1 MNHAPG
7 TPGTPE
13 APEVAVIGYG
23 PVGATLANLLG
34 QAGIGACVYE
44 RSTEPYPLPRA
55 CHLDGE
61 VMRIFQNAGLGK
73 EMAALVEASGGML
86 FVDTAGRPLFD
97 YEDFVRDP
105 ILGWY
110 EDYVFIQP
118 ELDAA
123 LRAGVERF
131 ECVDV
136 RLGVEVT
143 DWRELPARWVVAC
156 DGAASTSR
164 GLAGI
169 DFVDLGYDQRWLV
182 VDVMLSR
189 AVELPGIIHQVCD
202 PRRPATFVPSAR
214 NHRRWEFRLSADE
227 SDEQMRDP
235 ETVWRLLAP
244 WLQPGDGE
252 LVRAAVYDFHAT
264 VAATWRRG
272 RLLLA
277 GDAAHQMPPFMGQGM
292 CSGIRDAANL
302 AWKLHAVLRG
312 GAPETLLD
320 SYEAERRPHV
330 ERCIELSIEAGRLLD
345 EPVFPAADSDDGE
358 RWSRLPPL
366 GGLFQE
372 TRGGAPPFPIG
383 HQARQPTT
391 ETDGQRRLLDDVAGP
406 GWYLVS
412 NGPADGAGLARVLD
426 TAQLGDPDGW
436 LARLTAEAY
445 AVLVRP
451 DRYVYG
457 TAATAADVAGLL
469 ANARLRIGL
478 DAT

>member
-1 MNHAPG
+1 MSLATSG
-7 TPGTPE
+7 
-13 APEVAVIGYG
+13 APEVAVVGYG

-34 QAGIGACVYE
+34 RAGIGTCVYE

-55 CHLDGE
+55 CHLDAE
-61 VMRIFQNAGLGK
+61 IMRIFQSAGLGA
-73 EMAALVEASGGML
+73 ETAALVEPSRGML
-86 FVDTAGRPLFD
+86 FVDGNGNPLFD

-105 ILGWY
+105 ILGWD

-131 ECVDV
+131 DCVEV
-136 RLGVEVT
+136 RLGAEVT
-143 DWRELPARWVVAC
+143 DWRDLPARWVVAC
-156 DGAASTSR
+156 DGAAGRSR
-164 GLAGI
+164 RLAGI

-182 VDVMLSR
+182 VDVMLSHP
-189 AVELPGIIHQVCD
+189 VELPSIIHQVCD

-214 NHRRWEFRLSADE
+214 NHRRWEFRLSPDE
-227 SDEQMRDP
+227 SDGEMCDP
-235 ETVWRLLAP
+235 ENVWRLLAP
-244 WLQPGDGE
+244 WLSRGDGE
-252 LVRAAVYDFHAT
+252 VVRAAVYDFHAT
-264 VAATWRRG
+264 VAETWRRG

-302 AWKLHAVLRG
+302 AWKLRAVLRD
-312 GAPETLLD
+312 GASETLLD

-345 EPVFPAADSDDGE
+345 EPVFPAPDSDDGE

-366 GGLFQE
+366 QGLFQE
-372 TRGGAPPFPIG
+372 AGGDPPPFPVG
-383 HQARQPTT
+383 HQARQPTVT
-391 ETDGQRRLLDDVAGP
+391 VGGRRLLLDDLAGP

-412 NGPADGAGLARVLD
+412 HGPADGAGLARVID
-426 TAQLGDPDGW
+426 ATRLGDPDGW
-436 LARLTAEAY
+436 LRRLLGDAH

-457 TAATAADVAGLL
+457 TAATANDVAALL
-469 ANARLRIGL
+469 ANARHRIGL
-478 DAT
+478 DPT

>member
-1 MNHAPG
+1 MNPDHA
-7 TPGTPE
+7 
-13 APEVAVIGYG
+13 EVAVIGYG

-34 QAGIGACVYE
+34 QAGINTCVYE
-44 RSTEPYPLPRA
+44 RSRDPYPLPRA

-61 VMRIFQNAGLGK
+61 IMRIFQGVGLGDVIN
-73 EMAALVEASGGML
+73 ELVEPSRGML
-86 FVDTAGRPLFD
+86 FVDGEGQPLFD

-105 ILGWY
+105 ILGWG

-123 LRAGVERF
+123 LRAGVDRF
-131 ECVDV
+131 DCVDV
-136 RLGVEVT
+136 RLGSEVP
-143 DWRELPARWVVAC
+143 DWREVPARWVVAC
-156 DGAASTSR
+156 DGAASASR
-164 GLAGI
+164 RMAGI

-189 AVELPGIIHQVCD
+189 PVALPDIIHQVCD
-202 PRRPATFVPSAR
+202 PQRPATFVPSAR
-214 NHRRWEFRLSADE
+214 NHRRWEFRIDEGE
-227 SDEQMRDP
+227 SDEQASDP
-235 ETVWRLLAP
+235 ENVWRLLSP
-244 WLQPGDGE
+244 WLRPGDGE

-302 AWKLHAVLRG
+302 AWKLRAVLRD
-312 GAPETLLD
+312 GAPEALLD

-345 EPVFPAADSDDGE
+345 EPAFPEPDTDDGE

-366 GGLFQE
+366 TGLFQ
-372 TRGGAPPFPIG
+372 GAGEPAPFPAG
-383 HQARQPTT
+383 HQARQPTV
-391 ETDGQRRLLDDVAGP
+391 EVDGRRRLLDDVAGP

-412 NGPADGAGLARVLD
+412 DGPADGGGLARVLD
-426 TAQLGDPDGW
+426 ATTLGDPDGW
-436 LARLTAEAY
+436 LGRLLGGRA
-445 AVLVRP
+445 AVLIRP

-457 TAATAADVAGLL
+457 TAATAGDVGELL
-469 ANARLRIGL
+469 DDARRRIGL
-478 DAT
+478 PPA